1 MKNIFKKPFRWA
13 IFYSLVM
20 AAAVTFVLMDTFVIE
35 QTGTPMVTA
44 SLSAREVK
52 TDSESQ
58 STSGAV
64 TNEQSTINQAA
75 STPDNA
81 VITENSY
88 KDDNIQI
95 TIDTVR
101 KYDTTLYVADIQVSS
116 AQYLKTAFAKG
127 TYGRNIKQTTS
138 DMAES
143 NNAIFAINGDYYGFR
158 DYGFVIRNGV
168 LYRNTPNPSG
178 TGEAMMIDKDGN
190 LSIVNEQQSD
200 AQALVDSGAWQ
211 VLSFGPALVNNGKIT
226 VDENTEVG
234 KAMASN
240 PRTAIGQISPLH
252 YIVIVSDGRTS
263 ESAGLSLLQL
273 AQEFSERGCTVA
285 YNLDGGG
292 SSTMWF
298 NGKVVNVPA
307 NGRSSSQR
315 SVSDIVYLGY

>member
-1 MKNIFKKPFRWA
+1 MDTIFKKPFRWA

-20 AAAVTFVLMDTFVIE
+20 AAAVAFILMDTFVIE
-35 QTGTPMVTA
+35 QKGTPMA
-44 SLSAREVK
+44 ISSLAAKEP
-52 TDSESQ
+52 Q
-58 STSGAV
+58 SINDQNTSGAA
-64 TNEQSTINQAA
+64 TNPNNQAA
-75 STPDNA
+75 SASANA
-81 VITENSY
+81 AITESSY
-88 KDDNIQI
+88 QDDNIQI

-116 AQYLKTAFAKG
+116 AEYLKSAFAKG

-138 DMAES
+138 AIAQS

-158 DYGFVIRNGV
+158 DYGLVIRNGV
-168 LYRNTPNPSG
+168 LYRSTPNQSG
-178 TGEAMMIDKDGN
+178 TGEAMMIDKEGN
-190 LSIVNEQQSD
+190 FSIINEQQSD
-200 AQALVDSGAWQ
+200 AQSLVDSGAWQ
-211 VLSFGPALVNNGKIT
+211 VLSFGPALVNNGKIN

-315 SVSDIVYLGY
+315 SVSDIVYFGY